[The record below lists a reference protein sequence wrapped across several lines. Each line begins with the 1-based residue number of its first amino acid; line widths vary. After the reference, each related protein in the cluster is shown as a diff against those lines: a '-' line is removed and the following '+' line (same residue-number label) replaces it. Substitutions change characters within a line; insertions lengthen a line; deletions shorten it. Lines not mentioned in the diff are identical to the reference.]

1 MVPDSRFV
9 AVNQI
14 VIDLTGV
21 QIVTGQIYVHIAD
34 LDVRLLMVS
43 APPWHRI

>member
-21 QIVTGQIYVHIAD
+21 QIVTVQIYVHIAD

-43 APPWHRI
+43 ALP